1 MNFLSVPSL
10 PVSSSL
16 PIPCGSQLLFIGDST
31 NRGMMY
37 FLLERLNSSL
47 EVWSKVHDLLVF
59 HDLNDGQTGVSY
71 LYYPQF
77 WLEKNKRPTF
87 RQALLQLLH
96 R

>member
-1 MNFLSVPSL
+1 
-10 PVSSSL
+10 
-16 PIPCGSQLLFIGDST
+16 
-31 NRGMMY
+31 MMY
-37 FLLERLNSSL
+37 FMLERLNSSL
-47 EVWSKVHDLLVF
+47 EAWSKVHDLLVF
-59 HDLNDGQTGVSY
+59 HDLNEGQTGVSY